1 MYMSLFFFFKQKTAY
16 EMRISD
22 WSSDVCSSDLLAE
35 GRPPPPLI
43 DLIRQPLYVPQ
54 SMGVLDLL
62 AEMRAKR
69 THLAI
74 VIDEYSGTEGLLTIE
89 DLVEEIVGEI
99 EDEHDD
105 EPEPLIVAGEDG
117 CWEADARA
125 ELDDVEHTSELQS
138 LMRIS
143 SAVFCFKKKTK

>member
-1 MYMSLFFFFKQKTAY
+1 
-16 EMRISD
+16 MRISD
-22 WSSDVCSSDLLAE
+22 WSSDVCSSD
-35 GRPPPPLI
+35 
-43 DLIRQPLYVPQ
+43 
-54 SMGVLDLL
+54 L

-89 DLVEEIVGEI
+89 NLVEEIVGEI

-125 ELDDVEHTSELQS
+125 ELDDVGEAIDPRLAEIDEKDRKSTRLN
-138 LMRIS
+138 S
-143 SAVFCFKKKTK
+143 SH